1 MKISLR
7 LMGLSVLLTAGWVIF
22 PTSCPAETLTLQGS
36 STFNSYLMVPY
47 QRDVEAAAGHT
58 LKVIPSKSSIGLI
71 ALLEGR
77 ADLAMI
83 SASLESEVE
92 HLRVTRP
99 DLPYHLLRSF
109 LISKVRV
116 AFAVN
121 QGNPVRSATVAQ
133 IRQVLRGEIE
143 NWRELGGPDLP
154 IQVVL
159 VSNGGGV
166 TRTIEDAIFE
176 GQSITPH
183 HSIKVEFGS
192 DVPKVV
198 EQNRGALGL
207 AQLSEVQRHRLPDL
221 RTDRLIEQYLYLV
234 SLNDPSDAAREVIAA
249 TRHVLFDENP

>member
-7 LMGLSVLLTAGWVIF
+7 LMGLGGLLTAGWAF
-22 PTSCPAETLTLQGS
+22 FLPACLAETLTLQGS
-36 STFNSYLMVPY
+36 STFASSLMVPY
-47 QRDVEAAAGHT
+47 QRDVEAATGHT
-58 LKVIPSKSSIGLI
+58 LKVFPSKSSMGLI

-92 HLRVTRP
+92 YLRVTRS
-99 DLPYHLLRSF
+99 DLPYQLLRSF

-121 QGNPVRSATVAQ
+121 PGNPLRSATMKK
-133 IRQVLRGEIE
+133 IRQVLRGEVE

-159 VSNGGGV
+159 VSDGGGV
-166 TRTIEDAIFE
+166 TRTIEAALFA
-176 GQSITPH
+176 GQSIAPRHT
-183 HSIKVEFGS
+183 IKANFGS
-192 DVPKVV
+192 DVPKIV

-207 AQLSEVQRHRLPDL
+207 AQLSEVQRHHIPSLK
-221 RTDRLIEQYLYLV
+221 TDQLIEQDLYLV
-234 SLNDPSDAAREVIAA
+234 SLNDPSSAAGEVIAA
-249 TRHVLFDENP
+249 TRHVVFDENP